1 MVDYLVIWAKNK
13 IVRVSLNLVT
23 TLMTF
28 VDLSGL
34 EKDILCDTNLKR
46 ISHFDSN
53 SVYLKIIFIIILN

>member
-1 MVDYLVIWAKNK
+1 
-13 IVRVSLNLVT
+13 
-23 TLMTF
+23 MTF

-53 SVYLKIIFIIILN
+53 SVYLKIIFYYYIKLVYFI